1 MYCYF
6 SADFNSALKING
18 IYKGKLS
25 PNETSLFSNQDC
37 AFTLSDNKPDLV
49 EIYPLCPN
57 NFATCYLLDSEFFAN
72 PPKNVI
78 VVDLIGGYL
87 IKFKSPCIICPFE
100 LVYQQRFPFALATV
114 FKENGLKIC
123 IENQSD
129 MLIDTLDKLY
139 DECQILEFS
148 LDNKNLIA
156 VNLKGEKNILLC
168 YLIEQKITKVFCREV
183 DEFSFD
189 NGFCTKEYIEDILG
203 HTIICDWELQNN
215 KLCVK
220 NKQVINK
227 ENFSPFSLPCKI
239 LGYALLEELFLGGN
253 VQDYLSPALV
263 DKSQFLCEY
272 FGNFIGVFPPPFFHE
287 QNKVGVL
294 YKSTPNKYY
303 AKYFYFECEN
313 NKICNIKRSD

>member
-18 IYKGKLS
+18 IYKGKLT
-25 PNETSLFSNQDC
+25 PCKTSLFSNQDG
-37 AFTLSDNKPDLV
+37 AFTLDDDQNNLI
-49 EIYPLCPN
+49 EIYPLSSN

-87 IKFKSPCIICPFE
+87 IKFKSPCVICPFE
-100 LVYQQRFPFALATV
+100 LVYQQRFSFALATV
-114 FKENGLKIC
+114 YKENGLKIC

-129 MLIDTLDKLY
+129 MLIDTFDKLY
-139 DECQILEFS
+139 DECQIFEFT

-156 VNLKGEKNILLC
+156 VSLNGERKILLC
-168 YLIEQKITKVFCREV
+168 YLVEQKITKVFCREV
-183 DEFSFD
+183 DEFNFD
-189 NGFCTKEYIEDILG
+189 NGLCTKECVNDIAG
-203 HTIICDWELQNN
+203 HTIHCDWQLQNN

-220 NKQVINK
+220 NKQVVSK
-227 ENFSPFSLPCKI
+227 ESFSPFSLPCKI
-239 LGYALLEELFLGGN
+239 LGYAMLEELLLGGN

-263 DKSQFLCEY
+263 EKSDFLHQY
-272 FGNFIGVFPPPFFHE
+272 FGDFIGVFPPPFFQE

-313 NKICNIKRSD
+313 NKISNIKRPD